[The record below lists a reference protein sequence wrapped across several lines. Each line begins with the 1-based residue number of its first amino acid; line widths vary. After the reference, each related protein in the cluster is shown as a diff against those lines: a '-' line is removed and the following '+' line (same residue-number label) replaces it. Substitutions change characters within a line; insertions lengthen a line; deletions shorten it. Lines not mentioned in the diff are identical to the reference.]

1 MTPKLAKFH
10 QNRGWVGKKV
20 YQLAWNYP
28 AINYIEKYCE
38 NEQDLHVLALTKKIK
53 LEKEIKLKE
62 FNFKLLHNIL
72 PCNRNLEKWKLKSN
86 DKCDVCS
93 LPQTIEHL
101 LYDCTYVKPLWTL
114 IEKYLGVN
122 IGYKQILGLD
132 NLFKEDA
139 IVTIICFLIY
149 KEWLVLSLENKK
161 RNRHISMSYY
171 KGELVLRTEIYKSCK
186 CVNEDHIDRLNG
198 IMLQM

>member
-1 MTPKLAKFH
+1 MAF
-10 QNRGWVGKKV
+10 
-20 YQLAWNYP
+20 
-28 AINYIEKYCE
+28 
-38 NEQDLHVLALTKKIK
+38 TKKIK

-62 FNFKLLHNIL
+62 FNFKLLHGIL

-86 DKCDVCS
+86 DQCDICS

-101 LYDCTYVKPLWTL
+101 LYDCTYVKPLWKL

-161 RNRHISMSYY
+161 RNRHISMSYH

-186 CVNEDHIDRLNG
+186 CINEDHIDRLNG